1 MDWGSII
8 MSVIGALTTG
18 GVFSSIFFFKENK
31 RKKQL
36 DNDGTASSQ
45 WQELYERAE
54 AKIEAQSTK
63 IEALFKMNNEL
74 RDQNNNLT
82 TENAVL
88 KIIKCKRI
96 SCEDREPPLS
106 KKVDCLF
113 PKISENKASAESIIE
128 KEDI

>member
-36 DNDGTASSQ
+36 DNDSTASSQ

-54 AKIEAQSTK
+54 AKIEAQSKK
-63 IEALFKMNNEL
+63 IETLFKMNNEL

-88 KIIKCKRI
+88 KIVKCKRI

-106 KKVDCLF
+106 KEVDCLF
-113 PKISENKASAESIIE
+113 PKISENNASAESIIE

>member
-31 RKKQL
+31 KKKQL
-36 DNDGTASSQ
+36 DNDSTASSQ

-54 AKIEAQSTK
+54 AKSESQSKK
-63 IEALFKMNNEL
+63 IEELFKANNDL

-96 SCEDREPPLS
+96 SCEDRDPPLS
-106 KKVDCLF
+106 RKVDCLF
-113 PKISENKASAESIIE
+113 PKIAEQHSNMDHNAE
-128 KEDI
+128 TDK